1 MLVQLKI
8 VSEIQGNLGVCRE
21 CKVGLFQELPSK
33 REKGW
38 VGCFLVCFFFF
49 WCLCVM
55 GSEKS

>member
-38 VGCFLVCFFFF
+38 VGCFLVCFFFLVSV
-49 WCLCVM
+49 CD
-55 GSEKS
+55 G